1 MTLFFSG
8 KPYDLTWTV
17 NQKQSWVACL
27 SLPTYWP
34 GAPLDDIKHSFQ
46 KIFQRMKE
54 DKLKSLSLSVDST
67 GSWPIGCFVPKLL
80 RAFIHYVEDSETT
93 TSALNLSLVVLS
105 SSDDNIE
112 RVNGICRRIIDGE
125 EEEQSKI
132 TFIRI
137 IILS

>member
-1 MTLFFSG
+1 MAS
-8 KPYDLTWTV
+8 
-17 NQKQSWVACL
+17 L
-27 SLPTYWP
+27 SLPFYRP
-34 GAPLDDIKHSFQ
+34 GAPLDDVKHSFH
-46 KIFQRMKE
+46 KVFEKMTE
-54 DKLKSLSLSVDST
+54 NKLKSVSVSVDST

-112 RVNGICRRIIDGE
+112 KVNGISRRIIDTE

-132 TFIRI
+132 IFIRTI
-137 IILS
+137 I